1 MLVDKRLRSIS
12 PLWYERITKAK
23 SLNSLLRK
31 QEVQQHFK
39 LYDLPVTLDILQYP
53 NCIVAEPFGFD
64 DVYNEKKQM
73 NHSLNC
79 KKCTSISQRVA
90 HPIKNPNSYNANK
103 YFQRVIREFCNHIER
118 IHGVVLSA

>member
-12 PLWYERITKAK
+12 PLWYERITKSK
-23 SLNSLLRK
+23 SLNGLLRK
-31 QEVQQHFK
+31 LEVQQHFK
-39 LYDLPVTLDILQYP
+39 LYQQPVTLDIQQYR

-90 HPIKNPNSYNANK
+90 HPIKNPNSYNSKK

-118 IHGVVLSA
+118 IHGVDL